1 MTVTLWSSDAVPS
14 SPSGSSSSPTP
25 RGCAASATRPGD
37 TRRSTVPH
45 GVNAARS
52 AAVAASFSTRKVWS
66 LWAAMTTSSK
76 YPTLSFA
83 FAFAVSLSVFES
95 PPRVS
100 VQVTETAPL
109 APAACRRTEVTSA
122 FRRTA
127 PAGSAPTTASTYALL
142 LPFTTRHKGRSTMF
156 SRWWFTQNRMSVTMG
171 NAAVSLSE
179 QLQIAAHIVDVV
191 LTKIAS
197 TCPAEVLAEGR
208 LHFRCLWGPPRR
220 SCRTAKSPD
229 HVQKRGAH
237 QVPCCANTARSRVS
251 PTYLVGGERE
261 RHVRLR
267 HERRARKTDPPGAG
281 T

>member
-1 MTVTLWSSDAVPS
+1 MPSATSTADLMPSSWNPYPHHAPANHTFASPCNDLIAACASMAPASNNGCASVTLCSTVPSRGGRGGLRVTNTSGASRGRFWSRFTQYVTQTLWSSDAVPLP
-14 SPSGSSSSPTP
+14 SPFRQFQLAHASRL
-25 RGCAASATRPGD
+25 RGISDASVCRYTSFDWYRTAA
-37 TRRSTVPH
+37 
-45 GVNAARS
+45 NAARS
-52 AAVAASFSTRKVWS
+52 AAVAASPSTRKVWS

-179 QLQIAAHIVDVV
+179 QLQIAAHIGV
-191 LTKIAS
+191 T
-197 TCPAEVLAEGR
+197 
-208 LHFRCLWGPPRR
+208 
-220 SCRTAKSPD
+220 
-229 HVQKRGAH
+229 
-237 QVPCCANTARSRVS
+237 
-251 PTYLVGGERE
+251 
-261 RHVRLR
+261 
-267 HERRARKTDPPGAG
+267 
-281 T
+281 